1 MNPSSAQDSML
12 LLNDQLL
19 NDLEDFDEELA
30 EDELAEQMAIK
41 EEATDKLDL
50 EKFKDYQTQ
59 DLISQEKLK
68 LTESRL
74 YSDVMGYLGVT
85 VARTSQVSQM
95 EEETQQST
103 IRAEIS
109 VFAKVLEC
117 NKLITVIDQQVRMI
131 HNFLRFVY
139 AKKFSELDG
148 LVIDPFLYARCV
160 LKLEDSYERK
170 IDVSLEGIIS
180 NHLIIAIK
188 MAWTA
193 ALSGMRA
200 KELSPVDRTQIHRA
214 AEYLLFLQGEKLKVL
229 EFVETN
235 MSIIAPN
242 TCAVV
247 GRNCAARLIAAAGG
261 LEELSRTPAC
271 NIQVMGSQRRG
282 LQGMSRD
289 GSVFHGVFRDLEIYQ
304 DAPAEYRT
312 RLVRM
317 LSNNVAKACRV
328 DFQQLRMDG
337 SLGQMLHEQMLTRFN
352 KIQEPTLHQKPKGMR
367 IPMDRPKTRRGGRK
381 YRNMKERL
389 GLTDSR
395 KLQNRLLMDPS
406 NGQIEDEET
415 GYGFGMLGQQ
425 NTGVLKVNKK
435 EQKMK
440 LTQKQKQRLAH
451 KMHSGGGLGS
461 NPGMD
466 GMKTVGLATG
476 MMSSLHM
483 GPNQA
488 IELVDP
494 AYIAKM
500 QSQGAQSQYFKNDG
514 FKTVVNQH
522 KHGF

>member
-1 MNPSSAQDSML
+1 MNPNSQDSML
-12 LLNDQLL
+12 LMNDQLL

-30 EDELAEQMAIK
+30 EDQMAENLAIK
-41 EEATDKLDL
+41 EEETEKQDL
-50 EKFKDYQTQ
+50 QKFQDYQTK
-59 DLISQEKLK
+59 DLITQEKLK

-74 YSDVMGYLGVT
+74 YSDVMGYLGIEVPKT
-85 VARTSQVSQM
+85 GNNSQM
-95 EEETQQST
+95 VDETP
-103 IRAEIS
+103 RAEGTI
-109 VFAKVLEC
+109 FEKVVEC
-117 NKLITVIDQQVRMI
+117 NKLISQLDQQVRMI
-131 HNFLRFVY
+131 HNFLRYLY

-160 LKLEDSYERK
+160 LKLEESYEK
-170 IDVSLEGIIS
+170 KTDVSLDGIIS

-188 MAWTA
+188 MAWNA
-193 ALSGMRA
+193 ALSGMQSR
-200 KELSPVDRTQIHRA
+200 ELSSIDKQQLQRA
-214 AEYLLFLQGEKLKVL
+214 AEYLLFLQQDKRKIL

-235 MSIIAPN
+235 MSVIAPN

-247 GRNCAARLIAAAGG
+247 GRNCAAKLIAAAGG

-271 NIQVMGSQRRG
+271 NIQVMGSTRRS

-289 GSVFHGVFRDLEIYQ
+289 GSVFHGVFRDLEIYKE
-304 DAPAEYRT
+304 APNEYRT

-337 SLGQMLHEQMLTRFN
+337 SLGKQLNEQMMARFG
-352 KIQEPTLHQKPKGMR
+352 KIQEPTLHQKPKAMR
-367 IPMDRPKTRRGGRK
+367 IPMDRAKSRRGGRK
-381 YRNMKERL
+381 YRKMKERL

-395 KLQNRLLMDPS
+395 KLQNRLLMDPM

-425 NTGVLKVNKK
+425 NTGVLVVNKK
-435 EQKMK
+435 EQKIR

-451 KMHSGGGLGS
+451 KMHSGAGMGAHLGV
-461 NPGMD
+461 D
-466 GMKTVGLATG
+466 GMKTVGLAAG

-494 AYIAKM
+494 SYVAK
-500 QSQGAQSQYFKNDG
+500 QQNQGAQSTYFKNDG
-514 FKTVVNQH
+514 FKSVMNHH
-522 KHGF
+522 KQGF